1 MFSFIYLLSSI
12 VSSRFYLLI
21 FIPKVLLKNHKD
33 TKEQL
38 VHGEPPPPENGTS
51 TARVQKCMSYRL

>member
-38 VHGEPPPPENGTS
+38 VHGE
-51 TARVQKCMSYRL
+51 QQRLLSGDTVKIQNLKY

>member
-38 VHGEPPPPENGTS
+38 VHSE
-51 TARVQKCMSYRL
+51 QQRLLSGDTVKIQNLKY